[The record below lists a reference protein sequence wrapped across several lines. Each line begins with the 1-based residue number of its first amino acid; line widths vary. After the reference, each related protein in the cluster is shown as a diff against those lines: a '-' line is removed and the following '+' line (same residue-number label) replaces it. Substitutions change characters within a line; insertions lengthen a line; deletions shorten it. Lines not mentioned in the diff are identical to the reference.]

1 MSNLFDNIRKR
12 QASGKKPRK
21 VGSKG
26 APTAKAW
33 NTATKAAKANAA
45 KKRKKK

>member
-12 QASGKKPRK
+12 QKSGKPARK

-33 NTATKAAKANAA
+33 NTAAKAAKANAA
-45 KKRKKK
+45 KKKKK